1 MVSASHLTNELYALI
16 FHARNESFTFHAAPA
31 TQPKMHAWI
40 YDHKTLGKDK
50 LLGSAEIDVRGPH
63 LRVGAPR

>member
-1 MVSASHLTNELYALI
+1 MVCTSCCLGKLLLI
-16 FHARNESFTFHAAPA
+16 AVDRNESFTFHAAPA

-50 LLGSAEIDVRGPH
+50 LLGSAEIDVRH
-63 LRVGAPR
+63 VHICLAAWC